1 MVTVERFGEREIS
14 GSGAPAAA
22 PEQDFGLGRG
32 KVLIVEDDEHIA
44 ELLRYWF
51 HRAGFVA
58 RIAADG
64 LAACRMVERERPDVM
79 LLDLML
85 PGLDGR
91 EVCRRIRRHHDPRI
105 AGTPIIMLTALSS
118 REDKASGLLLGADLY
133 ITKPYS
139 VRDVLNAAKGVL
151 GRRRPP
157 AG

>member
-1 MVTVERFGEREIS
+1 MATAEAMGEGEAIGGDS
-14 GSGAPAAA
+14 PPAAQENDSG
-22 PEQDFGLGRG
+22 PGQGM
-32 KVLIVEDDEHIA
+32 VLIVEDDEHIA

-64 LAACRMVERERPDVM
+64 LAACSMVERERPDVM

-91 EVCRRIRRHHDPRI
+91 EVCRLIRRHRDHRI
-105 AGTPIIMLTALSS
+105 ATIPIIMLTALSS

-151 GRRRPP
+151 GRSRPP
-157 AG
+157 QG